1 MNAFTA
7 PAAGQPYIVVE
18 HVCKSFGHQPVL
30 RDVSTQ
36 FCTGEVSVIIGASG
50 SGKSTL
56 LRAINR
62 LEPHDSGTITIA
74 GVPVGDNEATLQRQR
89 TDVGMV
95 FQQFNL
101 FSHMTVLD
109 NLTLAPRRI
118 HKTARPQANDQA
130 MALLRRVGLEEHAH
144 KYPWQLSGGQ
154 QQRVA
159 IARALAMNPKVML
172 FDEPTSALDPEMVQE
187 VLDVMRQLACA
198 GMTMVIVTHEMGF
211 AREVADRVLF
221 FDQGR
226 IAHEAPPAEFFGQPA
241 NERIRA
247 FIGRLG
253 GD

>member
-1 MNAFTA
+1 MTA
-7 PAAGQPYIVVE
+7 APYIVIDR
-18 HVCKSFGHQPVL
+18 VCKSFGAQPVL
-30 RDVSTQ
+30 RDVCTQ
-36 FCTGEVSVIIGASG
+36 FRSGEVSVIIGASG

-62 LEPHDSGTITIA
+62 LEPHDSGTITIG
-74 GVPVGDNEATLQRQR
+74 GVPVGPDEATLQQQR

-101 FSHMTVLD
+101 FGHLTVLD

-118 HKTARPQANDQA
+118 HRTPRAQANAQA
-130 MALLRRVGLEEHAH
+130 MALLRRVGLHEHGA

-159 IARALAMNPKVML
+159 IARALAMSPKVML

-187 VLDVMRQLACA
+187 VLEVMRELARA
-198 GMTMVIVTHEMGF
+198 GMTMIVVTHEMGF

-226 IAHEAPPAEFFGQPA
+226 IAHEAAPAEFFAQPA

-247 FIGRLG
+247 FIGRMG
-253 GD
+253 G

>member
-1 MNAFTA
+1 MTA
-7 PAAGQPYIVVE
+7 APYIVIDR
-18 HVCKSFGHQPVL
+18 VCKSFGAQPVL
-30 RDVSTQ
+30 RDVCTQ
-36 FCTGEVSVIIGASG
+36 FRSGEVSVIIGASG

-62 LEPHDSGTITIA
+62 LEPHDSGTITIG
-74 GVPVGDNEATLQRQR
+74 GVPVGPDEATLLQQR

-101 FSHMTVLD
+101 FGHLTVLD
-109 NLTLAPRRI
+109 NLTLAPQRI
-118 HKTARPQANDQA
+118 HRTPRAQANAQA
-130 MALLRRVGLEEHAH
+130 MALLRRVGLHEHGA

-159 IARALAMNPKVML
+159 IARALAMSPKVML

-187 VLDVMRQLACA
+187 VLEVMRELARA
-198 GMTMVIVTHEMGF
+198 GMTMIVVTHEMGF

-226 IAHEAPPAEFFGQPA
+226 IAHEAAPAEFFAQPA

-247 FIGRLG
+247 FIGRMG
-253 GD
+253 G

>member
-1 MNAFTA
+1 MSS
-7 PAAGQPYIVVE
+7 PPYIIIDR
-18 HVCKSFGHQPVL
+18 VCKSFGAQPVL
-30 RDVSTQ
+30 RDVCTQ
-36 FCTGEVSVIIGASG
+36 FRSGEVSVIIGASG

-62 LEPHDSGTITIA
+62 LEPHDSGTITIG
-74 GVPVGDNEATLQRQR
+74 GVPVGPNEATLQQQR

-101 FSHMTVLD
+101 FGHMTVLD

-118 HKTARPQANDQA
+118 HRTPRAQANSQA
-130 MALLRRVGLEEHAH
+130 LALLRRVGLQEHAA

-187 VLDVMRQLACA
+187 VLDVMRELARA
-198 GMTMVIVTHEMGF
+198 GMTMIVVTHEMGF

-247 FIGRLG
+247 FIGRMG
-253 GD
+253 G